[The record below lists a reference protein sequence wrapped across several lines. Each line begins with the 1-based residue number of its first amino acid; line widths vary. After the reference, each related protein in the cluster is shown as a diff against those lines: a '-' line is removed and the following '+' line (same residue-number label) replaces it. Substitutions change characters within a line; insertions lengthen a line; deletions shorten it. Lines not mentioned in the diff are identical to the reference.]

1 MSMSDDTTTA
11 DVGETADAGQQE
23 QGQPQAHHSARQP
36 RDDAKRF
43 AGAPT
48 PQEPAEPR
56 KLRLKFRENGQEREE
71 ELTEEQAAEEIRRAR
86 WYKHKEKA
94 ADQRMSRADEIAK
107 GSEEARKVAEALAK
121 GDYSTLKGYF
131 QKHGRQPVEAL
142 SLALDQA
149 LQEAEM
155 DPKDLEIATLKAEKE
170 AAEAA
175 RKELE
180 TKQQDADRQRQIEA
194 MRPKVMAAINAALE
208 RPDLPKT
215 PELVQTVAQIKIESM
230 EAGAPLSDED
240 AAEFAKWQF
249 VESQAPMMNSL
260 TPEQFEKHFESLAKA
275 YHAHLIKKAKAIHR
289 GGGQK
294 PAPKPR
300 ESEPVNGKEP
310 EVQVYNPYDRGS
322 AFRSH

>member
-1 MSMSDDTTTA
+1 MSMSDETTTA
-11 DVGETADAGQQE
+11 DVGETDEAGQQE
-23 QGQPQAHHSARQP
+23 QGQTHHSARQP

-43 AGAPT
+43 AGAPA
-48 PQEPAEPR
+48 PQETAEPR
-56 KLRLKFRENGQEREE
+56 KLRLKFKENGQEREE
-71 ELTEEQAAEEIRRAR
+71 ELTEEQVAEEIRRAR
-86 WYKHKEKA
+86 ASRFKLKE
-94 ADQRMSRADEIAK
+94 ADQKMSRVDAMAK
-107 GSEEARKVAEALAK
+107 ELSEAREVAAAIAS
-121 GDYSTLKGYF
+121 GDYSKVKAYYAKNG
-131 QKHGRQPVEAL
+131 KIPVAEL
-142 SLALDQA
+142 SNMLDKA
-149 LQEAEM
+149 LQEEEM
-155 DPKDLEIATLKAEKE
+155 DPKDREIAELRAEKE

-180 TKQQDADRQRQIEA
+180 TKHQDAERQRQIDA

-230 EAGAPLSDED
+230 EAGAPLSDDD
-240 AAEFAKWQF
+240 AAEFAKWQL

-260 TPEQFEKHFESLAKA
+260 TPEQFEKHFEPLAKA

-300 ESEPVNGKEP
+300 EDTRATGQES
-310 EVQVYNPYDRGS
+310 EVQVYNPYERGS
-322 AFRSH
+322 AFRRH